1 MSPLARSYATSP
13 DRTRNQNT
21 HPYTEQL
28 PSRRI
33 CRFSNP
39 MGMNSTAPALAY
51 PLPPD
56 VEDVT
61 TWTPYKVT
69 VSASASSLHI
79 EGKWHPGNGDGGRP
93 HHPGER
99 RSQNFQVSPGLP
111 YGTKAWISR
120 LLLVLWWSCL
130 PSIYYAPSL
139 SRSL

>member
-1 MSPLARSYATSP
+1 MSPLTRSYATRP
-13 DRTRNQNT
+13 DRTRIQNT

-39 MGMNSTAPALAY
+39 MGVNSTAPALAY

-61 TWTPYKVT
+61 TWTPYKAT
-69 VSASASSLHI
+69 VSASTSSPHI
-79 EGKWHPGNGDGGRP
+79 EGKPHPGKGDGASATP
-93 HHPGER
+93 PSGEKIPEFP
-99 RSQNFQVSPGLP
+99 SVSRVTLWR
-111 YGTKAWISR
+111 KAWISR
-120 LLLVLWWSCL
+120 LLLVLWRSCL

-139 SRSL
+139 SPSL